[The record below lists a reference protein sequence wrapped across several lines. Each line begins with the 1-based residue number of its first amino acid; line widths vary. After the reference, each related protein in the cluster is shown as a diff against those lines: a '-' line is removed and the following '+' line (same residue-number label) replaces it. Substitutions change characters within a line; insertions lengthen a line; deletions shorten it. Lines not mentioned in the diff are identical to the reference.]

1 MWSKVARLASPA
13 PRKASATQTR
23 ADEPTFVRIY
33 DQLRTVLA
41 APTDAR
47 SPGAIATVSR
57 HLAQIL
63 AILKVEAAAATDASL
78 GPCFEFA
85 LREAAFATLVELV
98 AKDDPEG
105 MRVELVRWYSKAIVD
120 LDESFLAHSAVN
132 KPLVTLLRSCVD
144 EEGGLMR
151 DEELAVV
158 ETMCIVSERIKTRPE
173 LLAIFLR
180 ERAPASKKDVS
191 ASLAAAMN
199 RPVPLTSISPADENG
214 PPLSPTL
221 SQFSTSDA
229 STSFS
234 LSQTSSATGPR
245 KRAEHD
251 FLLFAYLLRFIHREG
266 DVGDFARRGLL
277 CLCDVALGYPNLYTP
292 SFSMHRSASTSTV
305 TPSSVLTPAAPD
317 SVAREAILAFAEYLL
332 DSDFAEVLG
341 AGLGALYGL
350 LPSKLVIR
358 TVTGGMTTANGDWD
372 SVVAEPAG
380 GMVLGG
386 MGALGEEEDA
396 EEVERKREEE
406 ELRLRAMGIALSG
419 SSEVRE
425 GLDGFLKLVEF
436 TQDVLKRSTE
446 GNLLDRGDG
455 AAVDETDDIRQQ
467 NLVMH
472 ALASAI
478 LTAVRDLFLQSVL
491 YPSILECSEADGSA
505 VAVMSYLDAM
515 LEVIHEGTKLESAVL
530 GFLMGEE
537 ESQLV
542 QRAPRP
548 SAASTS
554 SPANTL
560 SPRGATVKK
569 RKSSAL
575 LLIEQ
580 SSTPQA
586 DASSYFTSLGRFS
599 IGDLLVS
606 HVHSSSQATAT
617 AALKL
622 LQTMLAKHDRWSMA
636 LLDVSLD
643 DGATSF
649 PIVLREPPA
658 EDDDDSDEQLPFI
671 YRPKESSQPQDDSS
685 EDKFV
690 YASPSPATSR
700 AGPVSAATLHSSAE
714 DDDKEEDELPF
725 VYRPKEPSHPP
736 DDSSEDE
743 FVYAS
748 PSPATPRAAPVSA
761 ATLHPSAAF
770 ATPAKALEPL
780 FGAPLPPTPSVALHL
795 DSLDTLL
802 SLIGSIDPSY
812 RQNRS
817 MGGGSE
823 MFSSAFV
830 NYLRDAEASLAADQG
845 FRRGIAAPPHV
856 ASEASEQPLLL
867 RRRSTLF
874 SSTPTLTG
882 GDFAAAKTGYR
893 HKLQPSSK
901 LVALLLDSLSHFF
914 SHSPDVNLG
923 LTAVLAV
930 LALCP
935 YRSLEGWLLP
945 VVRHKADRSELDRLV
960 NRDQNDM
967 PRSDDG
973 DDRSVDFEIEERS
986 RRSALL
992 SPLPKPSIFDPSN
1005 PPPSATRVA
1014 LATSNSLLSI
1024 LDALVKSIEHYRA
1037 TIPKFDIYLS
1047 ERRRGLFFV
1056 ENLADALHLDDIG
1069 EDSAFAVPA
1078 PPKAAPQ
1085 AVSAPPATPV
1095 AKVKSSGLA
1104 GFFSPRRPSH
1114 TRSPSTP
1121 DAFATP
1127 PRSVPAKAS
1136 QLRHS
1141 ASDDSLAP
1149 PATPSGL
1156 PSASSSSLAPL
1167 NAPKPAGPV
1176 SPFAA
1181 HYRQT
1186 GAITIQPVIVSTPAS
1201 AVRMQALASVSP
1213 PGLSVSGEQDDED
1226 EVHEAPDSPTKRLS
1240 PLPPPSSSTGSRTAP
1255 SVSSWSGDA
1264 PSKAC
1269 EVAAVSL
1276 STVLD
1281 NVIVLEE
1288 FIKELAA
1295 IVYVRRAVGID
1306 AVRFV

>member
-33 DQLRTVLA
+33 DQLRTLLA
-41 APTDAR
+41 SPTDAR

-57 HLAQIL
+57 LLAQLL
-63 AILKVEAAAATDASL
+63 AILRVEAAAAADESL

-98 AKDDPEG
+98 EKDDPEG
-105 MRVELVRWYSKAIVD
+105 MRAELVRWYSKAIVD

-132 KPLVTLLRSCVD
+132 KPLVKLLRSCVD

-180 ERAPASKKDVS
+180 EKAPTSKKDVS

-199 RPVPLTSISPADENG
+199 RPGPLTTLSPADENG
-214 PPLSPTL
+214 PPLSPTN

-229 STSFS
+229 STTFS
-234 LSQTSSATGPR
+234 PSQTSSATGPR

-358 TVTGGMTTANGDWD
+358 TGAGAASTANDEWD
-372 SVVAEPAG
+372 AVVAEPAG

-396 EEVERKREEE
+396 EEMERKREEE
-406 ELRLRAMGIALSG
+406 ELRLRAMGIAVSG
-419 SSEVRE
+419 TSEVRE

-446 GNLLDRGDG
+446 GNLLDHGDG
-455 AAVDETDDIRQQ
+455 AAVDETDDTRQQ
-467 NLVMH
+467 KLVMH
-472 ALASAI
+472 ALTSSI

-548 SAASTS
+548 SVASASS
-554 SPANTL
+554 SPGNFL

-580 SSTPQA
+580 SSTTHA
-586 DASSYFTSLGRFS
+586 AASSYFTSLGRFS
-599 IGDLLVS
+599 LRDLLVS

-643 DGATSF
+643 EGATSF

-658 EDDDDSDEQLPFI
+658 EDDDDSDE
-671 YRPKESSQPQDDSS
+671 
-685 EDKFV
+685 
-690 YASPSPATSR
+690 
-700 AGPVSAATLHSSAE
+700 
-714 DDDKEEDELPF
+714 ELQF
-725 VYRPKEPSHPP
+725 VYRPKEPLQPQ
-736 DDSSEDE
+736 DDSSDDE
-743 FVYAS
+743 FVYS
-748 PSPATPRAAPVSA
+748 SSSPATPRAASA
-761 ATLHPSAAF
+761 SASTLHPSAAF
-770 ATPAKALEPL
+770 ATPAKGLRPL
-780 FGAPLPPTPSVALHL
+780 FGAPLPPTPSVALHF

-823 MFSSAFV
+823 MLSSAFA

-856 ASEASEQPLLL
+856 ASEASEQPSLS

-874 SSTPTLTG
+874 GSTPTLSG

-893 HKLQPSSK
+893 HKLKPSSK
-901 LVALLLDSLSHFF
+901 LVALLLESLSHFF

-923 LTAVLAV
+923 LTAVIAV

-945 VVRHKADRSELDRLV
+945 VVRQKGDRSELDRLV
-960 NRDQNDM
+960 SRGQNGK

-973 DDRSVDFEIEERS
+973 DDRSVDFEIDERS
-986 RRSALL
+986 RQSALL

-1005 PPPSATRVA
+1005 PPPSATRAA
-1014 LATSNSLLSI
+1014 LAESDSLLSI
-1024 LDALVKSIEHYRA
+1024 LDALVKSVEHYRA
-1037 TIPKFDIYLS
+1037 AIPKFDTYLS
-1047 ERRRGLFFV
+1047 ERRQGLFFV
-1056 ENLADALHLDDIG
+1056 ENLADALHLDDLIG
-1069 EDSAFAVPA
+1069 EDSAFAAPA
-1078 PPKAAPQ
+1078 PPKAVPK
-1085 AVSAPPATPV
+1085 AVSAPPATPA
-1095 AKVKSSGLA
+1095 AKIKSSGGGGLA
-1104 GFFSPRRPSH
+1104 SFFSPRRPSH
-1114 TRSPSTP
+1114 VRSPSTP

-1127 PRSVPAKAS
+1127 PRSVPAKVS
-1136 QLRHS
+1136 QLRRS

-1156 PSASSSSLAPL
+1156 PSASSSSLALPD
-1167 NAPKPAGPV
+1167 APKPAGPV

-1186 GAITIQPVIVSTPAS
+1186 GAITLQPVIVSTPAS
-1201 AVRMQALASVSP
+1201 AARMQALASVSP
-1213 PGLSVSGEQDDED
+1213 PGLSVSVSGEQDDED
-1226 EVHEAPDSPTKRLS
+1226 EATEAPDSPTKRLS

-1264 PSKAC
+1264 PTKARD
-1269 EVAAVSL
+1269 VAAVSL